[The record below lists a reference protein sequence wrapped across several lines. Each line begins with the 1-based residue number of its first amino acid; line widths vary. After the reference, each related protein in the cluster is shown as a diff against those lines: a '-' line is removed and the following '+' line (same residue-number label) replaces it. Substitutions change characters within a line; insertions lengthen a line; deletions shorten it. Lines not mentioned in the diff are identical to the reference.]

1 MGCGCR
7 GGGGRRSPVRTVTNP
22 TTNIANAARLRQAQ
36 VQNSIKE
43 MNVKISGLSKEQKDA
58 ERKRR
63 VQLIMKK
70 RNLNQ

>member
-7 GGGGRRSPVRTVTNP
+7 GGGANRRNPVRTITSP
-22 TTNIANAARLRQAQ
+22 TTVNAARLRQAQ
-36 VQNSIKE
+36 AQNSVKE
-43 MNVKISGLSKEQKDA
+43 MNIKISGLSQEQKDA